1 MYILNLLDFTF
12 SLGQELL
19 SCILDI
25 VEVSEVVKDSDI
37 DEDDYKRIIDWC
49 DIWIILLKT
58 TGKSA
63 WSAF

>member
-49 DIWIILLKT
+49 DIWIILLKI